1 MSSNRFNRNK
11 WSYVDAVSRQDGTR
25 QILDLLS
32 DQFPEPQA
40 FGHKIKVDMTE
51 DCECSVMPLE
61 KLLNEINS
69 GVLKSPK
76 LLLWLSSVFDEY
88 FYNKGQVCLDDLL
101 GLKKSDLNRAYKHF
115 VYSNF
120 SLAVRLIRDCKYF
133 KLTGNKTQE
142 TIAEYFYDCCGD
154 ISDLLE
160 HVSNV
165 EESINLL
172 DDKYKKYINTY
183 LESDLCDYFHFE
195 KDQMPEQESFL
206 KYWRI
211 WEKANG

>member
-88 FYNKGQVCLDDLL
+88 F
-101 GLKKSDLNRAYKHF
+101 
-115 VYSNF
+115 
-120 SLAVRLIRDCKYF
+120 
-133 KLTGNKTQE
+133 
-142 TIAEYFYDCCGD
+142 
-154 ISDLLE
+154 
-160 HVSNV
+160 
-165 EESINLL
+165 
-172 DDKYKKYINTY
+172 
-183 LESDLCDYFHFE
+183 
-195 KDQMPEQESFL
+195 
-206 KYWRI
+206 
-211 WEKANG
+211 